1 MRRAKL
7 CLAGT
12 RKGEALRQGIGG
24 ACFARRAEPCPAGE
38 EGEAQRGIGAPI
50 LRGRRREE
58 PCEVRG
64 PTAGGA
70 SFFSACGSGV
80 NQAAGAVRTGER
92 RSDG

>member
-38 EGEAQRGIGAPI
+38 EGEAQRGIGGAHFA
-50 LRGRRREE
+50 RRAKRGAVRSARANGRRR
-58 PCEVRG
+58 VV
-64 PTAGGA
+64 
-70 SFFSACGSGV
+70 FFSLRIWCESSRRR
-80 NQAAGAVRTGER
+80 GANR
-92 RSDG
+92 

>member
-50 LRGRRREE
+50 LRGRRREGRAK
-58 PCEVRG
+58 C
-64 PTAGGA
+64 AGQRPEA
-70 SFFSACGSGV
+70 RRFFQPADLV
-80 NQAAGAVRTGER
+80 
-92 RSDG
+92 